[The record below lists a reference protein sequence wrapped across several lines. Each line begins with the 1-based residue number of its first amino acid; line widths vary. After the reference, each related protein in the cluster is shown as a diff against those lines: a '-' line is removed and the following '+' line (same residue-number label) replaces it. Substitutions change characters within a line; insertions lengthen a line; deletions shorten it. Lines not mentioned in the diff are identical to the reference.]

1 MVVQWLK
8 PWCLGAIPDRGTKI
22 PEATQHG
29 WKTHKSYI
37 TTLMEIYFSYLR
49 TFALFWC
56 LISEIVSFTCW
67 KI

>member
-8 PWCLGAIPDRGTKI
+8 PWCLGAIPDWGTKI

-37 TTLMEIYFSYLR
+37 TTLMEIYFS
-49 TFALFWC
+49 
-56 LISEIVSFTCW
+56 
-67 KI
+67 